1 MTHRILVADDDA
13 LVRAILSEVLEPE
26 GYDLAEA
33 AAGAEVLAH
42 VNLSPPDLIV
52 LDLEL
57 PGGDGFSVLKA
68 LKEEESTRFIPIV
81 VITGIQDRESRIRS
95 LELGADDFLLKPVDP
110 LELRARVRSLLRF
123 KRMNDQL
130 LHAYRQIGDLGAI
143 AEGLYLSREPLDR
156 LGEAVVAALLREGG
170 AESLR
175 PSRLWA
181 GSEEAGFLAGTA
193 FRLVEGRLESAPAR
207 IPLAC
212 LERALE
218 PAGREGGLFWLGG
231 RLPSDLE
238 ALFAPPGPLAGLAG
252 LAHGDHWVL
261 ASGYSQDV
269 NIHDAQ
275 VLRTLALERGFLERL
290 SEQVRETEASF
301 VYMMTALARAA
312 ELNDQ
317 DTGNHILRVNAA
329 SVLLAGH
336 LGCGGEFVKWIGHSA
351 QMHDVGKLSLP
362 PAVLRKPGAL
372 TQEEWS
378 WIRRHPRYG
387 AVILGD
393 SPRLGMA
400 REIALCHH
408 ENWDGTGYPD
418 GLSGEAIPLSARIVK
433 VVDVY
438 DALRSARPYKPALGH
453 PEALRILAA
462 GDARV
467 RPAHFDPAVLACFLA
482 HEGEILDLHR
492 AYADVPPPSAGAAG
506 LPADSPKVH

>member
-13 LVRAILSEVLEPE
+13 LVRAILSDVLDPE
-26 GYDLAEA
+26 GYELAEA
-33 AAGAEVLAH
+33 ATGAEVLAH
-42 VNLSPPDLIV
+42 VSLSPPDLIV
-52 LDLEL
+52 LDLGL
-57 PGGDGFSVLKA
+57 PGGDGFSVLTS

-81 VITGIQDRESRIRS
+81 VITGMEDRESRIRS

-110 LELRARVRSLLRF
+110 LELRARLRSLLRF

-156 LGEAVVAALLREGG
+156 LGDAVVAALLRESG

-175 PSRLWA
+175 PSRLWS
-181 GSEEAGFLAGTA
+181 GREEAGVLRGTT
-193 FRLVEGRLESAPAR
+193 FRLSEGRLVHGPAR
-207 IPLAC
+207 IPLTSLEAV
-212 LERALE
+212 LER
-218 PAGREGGLFWLGG
+218 AGREGGLFWKSGA
-231 RLPSDLE
+231 LPPDLE
-238 ALFAPPGPLAGLAG
+238 PLFGSGEPLTGLAG

-261 ASGYSQDV
+261 AAGYSQEV

-275 VLRTLALERGFLERL
+275 VLRALALERGFLDRL
-290 SEQVRETEASF
+290 AEQVRETEDSF

-312 ELNDQ
+312 ELNDL

-329 SVLLAGH
+329 SLLLAGR
-336 LGCGGEFVKWIGHSA
+336 LGCGGTFLKWIGHSA

-372 TQEEWS
+372 NAEEWS

-393 SPRLGMA
+393 SPRLAMA

-438 DALRSARPYKPALGH
+438 DALCSARPYKPALGH
-453 PEALRILAA
+453 SEALGILAA
-462 GDARV
+462 GDGRV
-467 RPAHFDPAVLACFLA
+467 RPGHFDPEVLACFLA
-482 HEGEILDLHR
+482 HEGEVLDLHR
-492 AYADVPPPSAGAAG
+492 AYADAPPLSAGAPG
-506 LPADSPKVH
+506 PPEGSPEVH